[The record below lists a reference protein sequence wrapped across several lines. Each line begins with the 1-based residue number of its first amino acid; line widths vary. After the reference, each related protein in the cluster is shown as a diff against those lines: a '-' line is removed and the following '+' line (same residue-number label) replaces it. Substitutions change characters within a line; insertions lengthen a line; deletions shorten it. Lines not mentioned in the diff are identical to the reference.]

1 MTVVNKLNL
10 PLIADRITEGKGNCF
25 PIAILDQCKR
35 PEVLSK
41 LPASTKKIA
50 LKNKNDGQ
58 MQLRLAVKK
67 FIENSAHQ
75 NTIQFQRNY
84 EDNVAKINNE
94 SWDQYWYRM
103 TQDKVWADYIFVQ
116 ATAWFLNHDIM
127 IITTSNTEENPII
140 TISGN
145 IEDENTPCPGATLT
159 IGSKSNSHYQSLLP
173 IEAFHLAD
181 IPDSSHKQQEVL
193 PKTSSEDFHQPG
205 ASVTP
210 LDKFKRVINLEEE
223 SKLFKYRNEG
233 IEKIFLITSD
243 GLLKCCHCQK
253 PFKLIVQH
261 IRRNTECKKNILLS
275 FIFFRSLNNFSPDN
289 GGIPIIR

>member
-1 MTVVNKLNL
+1 MAVVNKLDL
-10 PLIADRITEGKGNCF
+10 PLITDRITEGKGNCF

-140 TISGN
+140 N
-145 IEDENTPCPGATLT
+145 I
-159 IGSKSNSHYQSLLP
+159 
-173 IEAFHLAD
+173 
-181 IPDSSHKQQEVL
+181 
-193 PKTSSEDFHQPG
+193 
-205 ASVTP
+205 
-210 LDKFKRVINLEEE
+210 
-223 SKLFKYRNEG
+223 
-233 IEKIFLITSD
+233 
-243 GLLKCCHCQK
+243 HCK
-253 PFKLIVQH
+253 WKH
-261 IRRNTECKKNILLS
+261 
-275 FIFFRSLNNFSPDN
+275 
-289 GGIPIIR
+289 